1 MIKNK
6 IRKGIRSM
14 WKQRLQI
21 FVFLD
26 LMVLV
31 TVVGIRMHVL
41 EKAEQE
47 RTVMETSQTI
57 LASDMKPKI
66 ALTFDDGPH
75 PVFTPELLDGLKERN
90 VQATFFVIGKNVE
103 GNEEIIKR
111 MSDDGHLIGN
121 HTFDHVEITKLSR
134 EEASDEIERTS
145 ELVEEITGSPTEYV
159 RPPFG
164 LWKDDLECGI
174 QMIPVMWT
182 VDPLDWTTGNSTN
195 VVNKVVTKVKEND
208 IILLHDYYESSVQAA
223 LRIVDILQ
231 KEGYEFVTVD
241 ELILE

>member
-1 MIKNK
+1 
-6 IRKGIRSM
+6 M

-26 LMVLV
+26 LLVLV
-31 TVVGIRMHVL
+31 TAVGIRMHVL
-41 EKAEQE
+41 EKTEQE
-47 RTVMETSQTI
+47 RTVIETSQTI
-57 LASDMKPKI
+57 VASDMKPKI

-90 VQATFFVIGKNVE
+90 VQATFFVIGKNVT

-111 MSDDGHLIGN
+111 MADDGHLIGN
-121 HTFDHVEITKLSR
+121 HTFDHVEITKLSQ
-134 EEASDEIERTS
+134 EEASDEIVRTS
-145 ELVEEITGSPTEYV
+145 DLVEEITGSPTEYV

-182 VDPLDWTTGNSTN
+182 VDPLDWTTGNATN